1 MKKIVFFSHGLSA
14 NGIET
19 FLVNVLKK
27 IDKTK
32 YNITVIIAIDDGV
45 YCLHE
50 KTVTDM
56 GIRVIHAG
64 DLDAP
69 KKKFDYIRNVKRI
82 LSAERFD
89 IAHSNMDLLN
99 GITLAIAKKCGIP
112 MRICHAHNSKSQYN
126 PIGRFSAAK
135 KLLQKLYSR
144 TMRHLILGSSN
155 VLLACSDVAS
165 KYFYGDRSSTL
176 IYNGIATDDYKK
188 PTDFNSSAYSE
199 TLGADGTERHL
210 IVSVGRLSMQKNP
223 IFAVETIAELAR
235 LRNDFKYIW
244 VGGGELEAEA
254 KEKAEQLGVANKI
267 IFTGVR
273 TDVKEILF
281 CCDCF
286 LMPSLFEGL
295 PFSLVEAQAAGLRCI
310 VSDVVTKEAD
320 IGLIEYCPLETGAK
334 GWAEFI
340 NEKLDEPMKTVNEKR
355 LGRFDISHTVQQLE
369 KIYDSGIKAKAQ

>member
-32 YNITVIIAIDDGV
+32 YDITVIIAIDKGV

-56 GIRVIHAG
+56 GIRVIRAG

-69 KKKFDYIRNVKRI
+69 KKKLDYIKNVKKI
-82 LSAERFD
+82 LSAEHFD

-99 GITLAIAKKCGIP
+99 GITLTIAKRCGIP
-112 MRICHAHNSKSQYN
+112 MRICHAHNSKSQYD
-126 PIGRFSAAK
+126 PVGRFAGLK

-144 TMRHLILGSSN
+144 TMRELILRSSTE
-155 VLLACSDVAS
+155 LLACSDVAS
-165 KYFYGDRSSTL
+165 EYFYGERKSTL
-176 IYNGIATDDYKK
+176 IYNGIDTADYKK
-188 PTDFNSSAYSE
+188 TDDFDALGY
-199 TLGADGTERHL
+199 TKKIGADGIEKHL
-210 IVSVGRLSMQKNP
+210 IVSVGRLSAQKNP
-223 IFAVETIAELAR
+223 LFAVEIIAELAKIR
-235 LRNDFKYIW
+235 DDFKYIW
-244 VGGGELEAEA
+244 VGGGELEADAKNEA
-254 KEKAEQLGVANKI
+254 ARLGVSDRI

-273 TDVKEILF
+273 TDVKQILF

-295 PFSLVEAQAAGLRCI
+295 PFSLIEAQAAGLRCI

-320 IGLIEYCPLETGAK
+320 VGLIEYFSLENDAK
-334 GWAEFI
+334 KWAEFI
-340 NEKLDEPMKTVNEKR
+340 NEKLDEPKKSADENK
-355 LGRFDISHTVQQLE
+355 LSQFDISNTVRQLE
-369 KIYDSGIKAKAQ
+369 EIYDR

>member
-19 FLVNVLKK
+19 FLVNVLGK

-32 YNITVIIAIDDGV
+32 YDITVIIAIDEGV

-69 KKKFDYIRNVKRI
+69 KKKLEYIRNVKKI
-82 LSAERFD
+82 LSAEHFD

-99 GITLAIAKKCGIP
+99 GVTLTIAKKCGIP
-112 MRICHAHNSKSQYN
+112 MRICHAHNSKSQYD
-126 PIGRFSAAK
+126 PVGRLAALK

-144 TMRHLILGSSN
+144 TMRGLILRSSTE
-155 VLLACSDVAS
+155 LLACSDVAS
-165 KYFYGDRSSTL
+165 EYFYGDRNSTL
-176 IYNGIATDDYKK
+176 IYNGIDTESYKK
-188 PTDFNSSAYSE
+188 TNTFDVVGFARK
-199 TLGADGTERHL
+199 LGADGTEKHL
-210 IVSVGRLSMQKNP
+210 LVSVGRLSAQKNP
-223 IFAVETIAELAR
+223 LFAVEIIAELAKIR
-235 LRNDFKYIW
+235 DDFKYLW
-244 VGGGELEAEA
+244 VGCGELEAAA
-254 KEKAEQLGVANKI
+254 KNKAEQFGVSDII

-273 TDVKEILF
+273 TDVREILF

-320 IGLIEYCPLETGAK
+320 VGLIEYFSLENGAK
-334 GWAEFI
+334 KWAEFI
-340 NEKLDEPMKTVNEKR
+340 NQKLDEPKKSADENK
-355 LGRFDISHTVQQLE
+355 LARFDISHTVRQLE
-369 KIYDSGIKAKAQ
+369 EIYK

>member
-19 FLVNVLKK
+19 FLVNVLRK

-32 YNITVIIAIDDGV
+32 YDITVIIAIDEGV

-50 KTVTDM
+50 KTVTDL

-69 KKKFDYIRNVKRI
+69 KKKLDYIKNVKRI
-82 LSAERFD
+82 LSAEHFD

-99 GITLAIAKKCGIP
+99 GITLTIAKKCGIP
-112 MRICHAHNSKSQYN
+112 MRICHAHNSKSQYA
-126 PIGRFSAAK
+126 PVGSLAALK

-144 TMRHLILGSSN
+144 TMKGLILRSSTE
-155 VLLACSDVAS
+155 LLACSDVAS
-165 KYFYGDRSSTL
+165 EYFYGERNSTL
-176 IYNGIATDDYKK
+176 IYNGIDTESYKK
-188 PTDFNSSAYSE
+188 TTDFDAR
-199 TLGADGTERHL
+199 TLGTDGTEKHL
-210 IVSVGRLSMQKNP
+210 LVSVGRLSTQKNP
-223 IFAVETIAELAR
+223 IFAVEIIAELAKI
-235 LRNDFKYIW
+235 RNDFKYIW
-244 VGGGELEAEA
+244 VGCGELENAANDRA
-254 KEKAEQLGVANKI
+254 KQLGVSDKI

-273 TDVKEILF
+273 NDVKEILL

-295 PFSLVEAQAAGLRCI
+295 PFSLIEAQAAGLRCI

-320 IGLIEYCPLETGAK
+320 VGLIEYFSLENSAK
-334 GWAEFI
+334 KWAEFI
-340 NEKLDEPMKTVNEKR
+340 NEKLGEPKKTADENKLR
-355 LGRFDISHTVQQLE
+355 QFDISHTVRQLE
-369 KIYDSGIKAKAQ
+369 EIYDR

>member
-19 FLVNVLKK
+19 FLVNVLRK

-32 YNITVIIAIDDGV
+32 YDITVIIAIDEGV

-50 KTVTDM
+50 KTVTDL

-69 KKKFDYIRNVKRI
+69 KKKLDYIKNVKRI
-82 LSAERFD
+82 LSAEHFD

-99 GITLAIAKKCGIP
+99 GITLTIAKKCGIP
-112 MRICHAHNSKSQYN
+112 MRICHAHNSKSQYA
-126 PIGRFSAAK
+126 PVGSLVALK

-144 TMRHLILGSSN
+144 TMKGLILRSSTE
-155 VLLACSDVAS
+155 LLACSDLAS
-165 KYFYGDRSSTL
+165 EYFYGKRNSTL
-176 IYNGIATDDYKK
+176 IYNGIDTESYREATDFDVQ
-188 PTDFNSSAYSE
+188 
-199 TLGADGTERHL
+199 TLGTDGTEKHL
-210 IVSVGRLSMQKNP
+210 LVSVGRLSAQKNP
-223 IFAVETIAELAR
+223 IFAVEIIAELAR
-235 LRNDFKYIW
+235 IRNDFKYIW
-244 VGGGELEAEA
+244 VGCGELENAA
-254 KEKAEQLGVANKI
+254 KDRAKQLGVSDKI

-273 TDVKEILF
+273 TDVKEILS

-295 PFSLVEAQAAGLRCI
+295 PFSLIEAQAAGLRCI

-320 IGLIEYCPLETGAK
+320 VGLIEYFSLENSAK
-334 GWAEFI
+334 KWAEFI
-340 NEKLDEPMKTVNEKR
+340 NEKLDEPKKSADENKLR
-355 LGRFDISHTVQQLE
+355 QFDISHTVRQLE
-369 KIYDSGIKAKAQ
+369 EIYDK